1 MKKHKDLLR
10 TIGIVALILVCLF
23 VFPLAV
29 PFVALALARDRT
41 RQDLNG
47 GGLLKIRPISPAAS
61 DTFLDLGYLGG
72 TDLGDEHSIIKWID
86 EVGNVINAQTGQREA
101 GIKSVLQQSSI
112 DEINLL
118 KNARGVYYDVYYYKK
133 NLETG
138 KIQELSACCC
148 KLKPG
153 SVLSMKSNSQ
163 RTLALEIYF
172 LAPKAA
178 FTRTPTGFNVVAD
191 EPYVIAEQASVAL
204 GSPTDT
210 ASTLAAAV
218 L

>member
-1 MKKHKDLLR
+1 M
-10 TIGIVALILVCLF
+10 ALQRL
-23 VFPLAV
+23 
-29 PFVALALARDRT
+29 RT
-41 RQDLNG
+41 RQDVNG
-47 GGLLKIRPISPAAS
+47 GGILKVRQISPTPA
-61 DTFLDLGYLGG
+61 DPFLDLGYLGG
-72 TDLGDEHSIIKWID
+72 TDLGDEHSILKWID
-86 EVGNVINAQTGQREA
+86 EVGNVINAQSGQREA
-101 GIKSVLQQSSI
+101 GIKSILQQTSI

-138 KIQELSACCC
+138 TIQELSACIC

-153 SVLSMKSNSQ
+153 PVLSMKSNSQ

-204 GSPTDT
+204 GAPSDT
-210 ASTLAAAV
+210 ASTLATAV